1 MLFYFFLGCE
11 LLKNLVLTGFDKIH
25 IIDLDTID
33 VSNLNRQFLF
43 QKRHVGKSKA
53 QVAKESVLRF
63 KPNAE
68 ITALH
73 DTVMNPDYNVD
84 FFSNFD
90 IVLNALDNRAA
101 RNHVN
106 RMCLAANIPL
116 IESGTAGYLGQV
128 TLIKKG
134 FTECYECQPK
144 PTQKT
149 YPGCTIR
156 NTPSEPV
163 HCIVWA
169 KHLFNQ
175 LFGEFDAD
183 NEVSPDTEDPELAGD
198 AGTNATKDT
207 SEEITRTST
216 REWAKQIDYNPEKL
230 FNKFFNSDIMY
241 LLSMEKLWKK
251 RKPPTPLSWESGVSD
266 EINDEATLPDKR
278 IWGTLECTRIFEKSV
293 TILKERCNASD
304 EVLVWDKDDEAAMDF
319 VTAAANIRSQIFHI
333 PSKSRFDIK
342 SISGKFLFTDYVN

>member
-1 MLFYFFLGCE
+1 M
-11 LLKNLVLTGFDKIH
+11 
-25 IIDLDTID
+25 
-33 VSNLNRQFLF
+33 
-43 QKRHVGKSKA
+43 
-53 QVAKESVLRF
+53 AKESVLLF

-106 RMCLAANIPL
+106 RMCLAANVPL

-128 TLIKKG
+128 TIIKKG

-198 AGTNATKDT
+198 AGANASKNT

-216 REWAKQIDYNPEKL
+216 REWAKKIDYNPEKL
-230 FNKFFNSDIMY
+230 FTKFFNSDIVY

-251 RKPPTPLSWESGVSD
+251 RKPPAPLSWETDVFN
-266 EINDEATLPDKR
+266 EKFDEAMLPDKR
-278 IWGTLECTRIFEKSV
+278 IWGTLECTRIFEKSII
-293 TILKERCNASD
+293 ILKERCIASD
-304 EVLVWDKDDEAAMDF
+304 EPLVWDKDDEAAMDF
-319 VTAAANIRSQIFHI
+319 VTATANIRSQIFHI
-333 PSKSRFDIK
+333 SSKSRFDIK
-342 SISGKFLFTDYVN
+342 SISGKIQQQSNCTIFLSYKLVL